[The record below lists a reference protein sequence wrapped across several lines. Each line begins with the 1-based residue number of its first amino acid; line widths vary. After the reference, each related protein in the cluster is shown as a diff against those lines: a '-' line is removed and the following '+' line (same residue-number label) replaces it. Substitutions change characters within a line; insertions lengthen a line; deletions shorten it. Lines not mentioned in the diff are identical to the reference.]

1 MGETILYKLHMRM
14 KYLIASFVIL
24 LTLKSYAYQIYT
36 VKKGDTLIGI
46 AHKFGIKAK
55 LIKEANPRVDW
66 RRIRPKQKIKIPSI
80 VAKKH
85 VRKKIKITKT
95 KTRFKKTATIQKPVQ
110 PSKQQVKTEN
120 KIYTIKKGDT
130 LIGIAHKLHYSYE
143 QIKAVNPKVD
153 WRKIRPGQKIVL
165 PSKHAVAKKTP
176 KPGEI
181 GDGYYIVAKGD
192 TLRGI
197 ARRFGL
203 TLKELEQLNPNLN
216 KIIRPGELIVLP
228 KELTEKIKISEKEK
242 LYIPP
247 RFLLYSEIYRVKRG
261 DTLWKI
267 ARKFNTDIDIIRTLN
282 DISGRNIR
290 VGQILFVPS
299 RKLKGAEKLKLRY
312 SILNQERHALVRYAE
327 RFLGTPYRFGGESLK
342 YGIDCS
348 AFVQK
353 IFSRFKIRLP
363 RTAEEQYRV
372 AGVFVPVNRLQPGD
386 LLFFHTLNYAK
397 VTHVAIYIGHGKFI
411 HAAGRRSG
419 VKISRFTKY
428 YWKRFVGAKRVL
440 GTGKRYAY
448 LRNRSG

>member
-1 MGETILYKLHMRM
+1 M

-24 LTLKSYAYQIYT
+24 LALKSYAYQIYT

-55 LIKEANPRVDW
+55 LIKQANRGIDW
-66 RRIRPKQKIKIPSI
+66 RRIRPNQKIKIPTIASKRFI
-80 VAKKH
+80 GVKTKIAKPNS
-85 VRKKIKITKT
+85 RLKKETKT
-95 KTRFKKTATIQKPVQ
+95 KRPIQLSKRKPENKK
-110 PSKQQVKTEN
+110 

-130 LIGIAHKLHYSYE
+130 LIGIAHKFHYSTE
-143 QIKAVNPKVD
+143 QIKALNPNID
-153 WRKIRPGQKIVL
+153 WRRIRPGQNIVL
-165 PSKHAVAKKTP
+165 PSKHIVAKRAP

-181 GDGYYIVAKGD
+181 GDGYYIVARGD

-203 TLKELEQLNPNLN
+203 TLKELRELNPNL
-216 KIIRPGELIVLP
+216 KKLIRPGELVVIP

-242 LYIPP
+242 LFIPP

-267 ARKFNTDIDIIRTLN
+267 AKKFNTDIDIIKTLN

-290 VGQILFVPS
+290 IGQLLFVPS

-363 RTAEEQYRV
+363 RTAEEQYRA